1 MLGLVR
7 NAVRRRELLWVLIAR
22 EIKGRYR
29 QSFLGLGWALLQA
42 PALTLIFVFLRSLM
56 QPGVREEFYFLK
68 TYAVMLPWS
77 AFSNAVLFSGPS
89 LVRNAALLK
98 KVYFPR
104 ETFVLAAVLTSL
116 VDFLVAAV
124 PFAVLVICHR
134 DQLNLGWSLV
144 LIPVLLLIQSVL
156 ALGVGLFVAALGVF
170 RRDIIFGMPLLL
182 MFWLIMSPVIY
193 PLSRVPEQWRM
204 LYQANPMVGVLS
216 SFRMVFTEGAW
227 PGAGM
232 LLYSAVAAF
241 VILWLC
247 YALFRSLE
255 MRFADVV

>member
-7 NAVRRRELLWVLIAR
+7 NAIRRRELLWVLVAR

-42 PALTLIFVFLRSLM
+42 PAMTLLFVFLRSLM
-56 QPGVREEFYFLK
+56 QPGVRDELYFLK

-124 PFAVLVICHR
+124 PFAVLMIWYHDR
-134 DQLNLGWSLV
+134 LHLGWSLV
-144 LIPVLLLIQSVL
+144 LVPVLLLIQSVL

-182 MFWLIMSPVIY
+182 MFWLILSPVIY
-193 PLSRVPEQWRM
+193 PLSRVPQQWRT
-204 LYQANPMVGVLS
+204 LYLANPMAGVLS
-216 SFRMVFTEGAW
+216 SFRSVLIEGAW
-227 PGAGM
+227 PQAGM
-232 LLYSAVAAF
+232 LAYAAIASF

-247 YALFRSLE
+247 CALFRSLE